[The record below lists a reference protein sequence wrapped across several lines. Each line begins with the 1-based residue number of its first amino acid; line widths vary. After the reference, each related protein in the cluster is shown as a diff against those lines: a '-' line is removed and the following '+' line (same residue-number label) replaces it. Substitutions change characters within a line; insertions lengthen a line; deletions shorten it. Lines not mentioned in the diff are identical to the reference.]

1 MDESRPTLTS
11 AQWLLPDVLA
21 TVFYMLDVRC
31 KGRAA
36 QVCRAWRDVVYI
48 PRVWRD
54 VQVSRLSPAS
64 LVDIYVQRGIR
75 RIKSLTTPTDTWLQD
90 LEYFLA
96 HCERMVFV
104 ESIDLSDNIS
114 LTNGRAA
121 GLLKMTMK
129 SLRTLNLGY
138 CSQLRINFVEVIAD
152 ECPNLARL
160 QLEACFQSDQP
171 LDGNYVW
178 KYLSKLSR
186 LKHLDLTACPVDDE
200 FFECL
205 AETVRRGEVVT
216 PVTGGDAPCVEV
228 IFGQLPP
235 LTCLNLNWC
244 DALTDVSLRYL
255 SQSLPHLKSLSVAH
269 CNRITCDGMKYLS
282 EMKCLRRLILP
293 CLRRRRL
300 NGVVGHG
307 GDDNDHGVKL
317 LSASGILNRLD
328 SLSVVGISDRAMAL
342 IAPCTRT
349 RSDVDKVFSVS
360 KFQKW
365 RVVLWN
371 QSVSRCFVLRLK
383 LPRVFILLEILK
395 IKQMICHSRMRQQE
409 CDLFCRF
416 YWWRCNNLYTR
427 NSRWI
432 WWMGNY
438 NK

>member
-75 RIKSLTTPTDTWLQD
+75 RIKSPENPTDAWLQD

-96 HCERMVFV
+96 LCDQMV
-104 ESIDLSDNIS
+104 ESMNLSGCIS
-114 LTNGRAA
+114 LTYGRAA
-121 GLLKMTMK
+121 GLLKITSK
-129 SLRTLNLGY
+129 SLRALNLGR
-138 CSQLRINFVEVIAD
+138 CSQLPKYLVEVIAD

-160 QLEACFQSDQP
+160 QLEACFQADQP

-200 FFECL
+200 FFKCL
-205 AETVRRGEVVT
+205 AEAVRRGELVT
-216 PVTGGDAPCVEV
+216 PVTGGDARCAEAV
-228 IFGQLPP
+228 FGQLPSLTSLNIDLCGP
-235 LTCLNLNWC
+235 LT
-244 DALTDVSLRYL
+244 DISLQYL
-255 SQSLPHLKSLSVAH
+255 SQSLPHLKSLSVQ
-269 CNRITCDGMKYLS
+269 CCYQITCDGMKYLS

-293 CLRRRRL
+293 CLRLRRL
-300 NGVVGHG
+300 NGLVGYPG
-307 GDDNDHGVKL
+307 EEEDHAVTL
-317 LSASGILNRLD
+317 LSEYGVLNRLD
-328 SLSVVGISDRAMAL
+328 SLSIRDISDKAMAL

-349 RSDVDKVFSVS
+349 RSDVGKVFSVS
-360 KFQKW
+360 KFQK
-365 RVVLWN
+365 
-371 QSVSRCFVLRLK
+371 
-383 LPRVFILLEILK
+383 
-395 IKQMICHSRMRQQE
+395 
-409 CDLFCRF
+409 
-416 YWWRCNNLYTR
+416 
-427 NSRWI
+427 
-432 WWMGNY
+432 
-438 NK
+438 